1 MNTEKNM
8 EKYNIYRSMHDNLSK
23 AMKAGFY
30 YQAIFIEYAILEDR
44 LTSVLK
50 YSQVPYLNR
59 NGREINISDKIKRI
73 LEAEELS
80 ASFVKKRL
88 SEELMQ
94 MTKEWIARRNDLIHH
109 LANIPY
115 DNEAVKLVAEDG
127 AELCRQI
134 KNKTDS
140 VNNYL
145 KKR

>member
-1 MNTEKNM
+1 MAERM
-8 EKYNIYRSMHDNLSK
+8 
-23 AMKAGFY
+23 
-30 YQAIFIEYAILEDR
+30 IEYSILEDR

-94 MTKEWIARRNDLIHH
+94 MTKEWNARRNDLIHH
-109 LANIPY
+109 LA
-115 DNEAVKLVAEDG
+115 
-127 AELCRQI
+127 RQ
-134 KNKTDS
+134 
-140 VNNYL
+140 
-145 KKR
+145 